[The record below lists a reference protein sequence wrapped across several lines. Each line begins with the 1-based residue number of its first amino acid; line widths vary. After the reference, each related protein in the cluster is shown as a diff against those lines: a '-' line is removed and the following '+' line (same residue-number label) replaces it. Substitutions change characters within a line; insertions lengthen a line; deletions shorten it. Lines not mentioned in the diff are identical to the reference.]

1 MFCNKCGAQLPD
13 TAVFCGKCGN
23 AVQHTLPSGRQSVP
37 KKPVTNRKIQQRK
50 KPKALW
56 LLLPVILLIVVAFCV
71 IFLKKSTIYG
81 TWTDEQETMAFT
93 FEKDGNLR
101 ISGKNNLLG
110 ADLFQYT
117 DDKKGTLTL
126 STGNN
131 MFYLDVPYEISK
143 DKLEL
148 TIYDRHLTLYRSDK
162 NMLQEIAENPEEVQ
176 DIVESAVEDAM
187 DTFQHLSLYG
197 TWTDSSGMI
206 SFTFQKDGT
215 IRIGGLSD
223 TLGADLFTYTEVDS
237 NTLQLKADTDN
248 KLLNLISLNLD
259 YKISD
264 GVLTVEIAGN
274 TYQLIKQE

>member
-1 MFCNKCGAQLPD
+1 
-13 TAVFCGKCGN
+13 
-23 AVQHTLPSGRQSVP
+23 
-37 KKPVTNRKIQQRK
+37 
-50 KPKALW
+50 
-56 LLLPVILLIVVAFCV
+56 
-71 IFLKKSTIYG
+71 
-81 TWTDEQETMAFT
+81 
-93 FEKDGNLR
+93 
-101 ISGKNNLLG
+101 
-110 ADLFQYT
+110 
-117 DDKKGTLTL
+117 
-126 STGNN
+126 
-131 MFYLDVPYEISK
+131 
-143 DKLEL
+143 
-148 TIYDRHLTLYRSDK
+148 
-162 NMLQEIAENPEEVQ
+162 
-176 DIVESAVEDAM
+176 M

>member
-56 LLLPVILLIVVAFCV
+56 LLLPGMVLMVVTFCA
-71 IFLKKSTIYG
+71 IFFKKPAIYG
-81 TWTDEQETMAFT
+81 TWMDEQGMMAFT

-117 DDKKGTLTL
+117 DNKKGTLTL

>member
-56 LLLPVILLIVVAFCV
+56 LLLPGMVLMVVTFCA
-71 IFLKKSTIYG
+71 IFFKKPAIYG
-81 TWTDEQETMAFT
+81 TWMDEQGMMAFT

-117 DDKKGTLTL
+117 DNKKDTLTL

-248 KLLNLISLNLD
+248 KLWNLISLNLD

>member
-37 KKPVTNRKIQQRK
+37 KKPVISQKTRQRK

-56 LLLPVILLIVVAFCV
+56 LLLPGMVLIVVTFCA
-71 IFLKKSTIYG
+71 IFFKKPAIYG

-126 STGNN
+126 SAGKN

-274 TYQLIKQE
+274 TYQLLKQE

>member
-13 TAVFCGKCGN
+13 TAVFCGKCGK
-23 AVQHTLPSGRQSVP
+23 AVQHTLPSARQSVP

-81 TWTDEQETMAFT
+81 TWMDEQGMMAFT

-117 DDKKGTLTL
+117 DNKKDTLTL

-274 TYQLIKQE
+274 TY

>member
-13 TAVFCGKCGN
+13 TAVFCGKCGK

-81 TWTDEQETMAFT
+81 TWMDEQGMMAFT

-117 DDKKGTLTL
+117 DNKKDTLTL

-162 NMLQEIAENPEEVQ
+162 NMLQEITENPEEVQ

>member
-23 AVQHTLPSGRQSVP
+23 AVQHTLPPGRQPVP
-37 KKPVTNRKIQQRK
+37 KKPVINQKTRQRK

-56 LLLPVILLIVVAFCV
+56 LLLPGMVLMVVTLCA
-71 IFLKKSTIYG
+71 IFFKNPAIYG

-117 DDKKGTLTL
+117 DNKKDTLTL